1 MGQKIGGDFGS
12 TIFRPYGTIVNKKKA
27 LIISTPFSFLKAFLM
42 LQRSQITFCI

>member
-12 TIFRPYGTIVNKKKA
+12 TIFRPYGTIINKKGVEMINA
-27 LIISTPFSFLKAFLM
+27 FLFFENFLM